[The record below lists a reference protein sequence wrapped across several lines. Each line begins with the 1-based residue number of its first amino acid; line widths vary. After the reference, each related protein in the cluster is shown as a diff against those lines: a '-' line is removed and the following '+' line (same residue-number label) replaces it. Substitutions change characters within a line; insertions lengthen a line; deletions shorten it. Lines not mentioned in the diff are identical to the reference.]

1 MCIVV
6 CCLYCG
12 GLRCFWLIGSSV
24 WLSCV
29 LGGLLFDWLLDS
41 LLVGGVGVFIL
52 RLLGVTFGLVGLG
65 WLLWVGCLWLFSWL
79 VACAL
84 CGE

>member
-1 MCIVV
+1 MRLVSGFAWYCGVVLIVSVCLGWLIWVDCGCIVV

-29 LGGLLFDWLLDS
+29 LGGLLFDWI
-41 LLVGGVGVFIL
+41 VG
-52 RLLGVTFGLVGLG
+52 
-65 WLLWVGCLWLFSWL
+65 
-79 VACAL
+79 
-84 CGE
+84 

>member
-1 MCIVV
+1 MLIYDSLAFACFRVLGVVASGFWVCVVLWCGSGCFSLFGLVDLVDCGCVVV

-29 LGGLLFDWLLDS
+29 LGGLLFDWI
-41 LLVGGVGVFIL
+41 VG
-52 RLLGVTFGLVGLG
+52 
-65 WLLWVGCLWLFSWL
+65 
-79 VACAL
+79 
-84 CGE
+84 